1 MEHNFPFDVKSNS
14 HKAKQEQ
21 IKAAVD
27 TEKRVK
33 KVVKGPVKTKKNE
46 MRKFRDV
53 FISEDVKN
61 VKSYIFLDVLIPAF
75 KDTLANIV
83 TDGINMILY
92 GESRR
97 GNRKAGSAG
106 NVSYTAYYNNKRSGN
121 DYNNTRTRS
130 GFDYDDIVF
139 SNRGEAEAVLTQM
152 DELIDRYGVVR
163 VADLYDMADLSA
175 PFTSN
180 KYGWTNIR
188 NADVARVR
196 DGYVI
201 RLPKAMALD

>member
-1 MEHNFPFDVKSNS
+1 MEGYPFEVKSNS
-14 HKAKQEQ
+14 HKSKQEA
-21 IKAAVD
+21 KNNAAE
-27 TEKRVK
+27 TEKRVT

-61 VKSYIFLDVLIPAF
+61 VRSYIFMDVLVPAV
-75 KDTLANIV
+75 KDALANIV

-97 GNRKAGSAG
+97 GSRKAGSAG
-106 NVSYTAYYNNKRSGN
+106 NVSYTAYYNNKQASS
-121 DYNNTRTRS
+121 NTRSRS

-139 SNRGEAEAVLTQM
+139 GNRGEAEAVLTQM

-188 NADVARVR
+188 SAEVARVR

-201 RLPKAMALD
+201 RLPRAMALD

>member
-1 MEHNFPFDVKSNS
+1 MENGYPFDVKSNS
-14 HKAKQEQ
+14 HKSKQEA
-21 IKAAVD
+21 KNNASD
-27 TEKRVK
+27 TEKRVE

-46 MRKFRDV
+46 MRKFKDV

-61 VKSYIFLDVLIPAF
+61 VKSYIFLDVLVPAV
-75 KDTLANIV
+75 KDALANIV

-97 GNRKAGSAG
+97 GSRKAGSAG
-106 NVSYTAYYNNKRSGN
+106 NVSYTAYYNNKRSSN
-121 DYNNTRTRS
+121 DYNTRTRS